1 MGQRKLRPR
10 SSVDERAA
18 AVASYRASGK
28 SARLVAADLGVSKG
42 TLESWIR
49 DANRAEAD
57 PAGTLSP
64 GQLQSLLELQREN
77 ARLQREV
84 DFLKKADAFFR
95 DIDRGETSS
104 L

>member
-1 MGQRKLRPR
+1 MIAEELRLNR
-10 SSVDERAA
+10 H
-18 AVASYRASGK
+18 
-28 SARLVAADLGVSKG
+28 

-57 PAGTLSP
+57 PAGTLSY
-64 GQLQSLLELQREN
+64 QQRAELMRLKREN
-77 ARLQREV
+77 VLLQREV

-95 DIDRGETSS
+95 EIDHGETPS